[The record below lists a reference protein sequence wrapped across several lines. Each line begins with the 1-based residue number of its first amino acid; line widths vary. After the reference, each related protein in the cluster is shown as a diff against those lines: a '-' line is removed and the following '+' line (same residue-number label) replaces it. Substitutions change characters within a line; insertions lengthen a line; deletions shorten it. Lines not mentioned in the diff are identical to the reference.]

1 MSPSGT
7 TSECWLF
14 FWVLQGWE
22 AAQALWCR
30 SHAIFQVLIERKVAA
45 GSAVQMSTLNFVD
58 LAGSERLDKSGNEGE
73 AARRVPQMCAC
84 SDELKLGPGV
94 GQALPLPEGRQPHW
108 TVSAGPRR
116 PPTSI

>member
-1 MSPSGT
+1 MAHIS
-7 TSECWLF
+7 
-14 FWVLQGWE
+14 

-73 AARRVPQMCAC
+73 AARHVSKTFAC
-84 SDELKLGPGV
+84 CDEFKLDPV
-94 GQALPLPEGRQPHW
+94 QALP
-108 TVSAGPRR
+108 
-116 PPTSI
+116 PPGA